1 MFGLSTGHLLI
12 LLVVVLL
19 FSAKRLP
26 ELGGALGKGMKAFKD
41 GLEGKDSSGRLTHR
55 DSDEDPRSRG

>member
-12 LLVVVLL
+12 LLIVVLL
-19 FSAKRLP
+19 FSARRLP

-41 GLEGKDSSGRLTHR
+41 GLEGKDDAQRLTHQ
-55 DSDEDPRSRG
+55 DENDPNRRG

>member
-41 GLEGKDSSGRLTHR
+41 GLEGKEEGQRLGHKD
-55 DSDEDPRSRG
+55 DSDPHHRG

>member
-12 LLVVVLL
+12 ILVIVML

-41 GLEGKDSSGRLTHR
+41 GLEGKD
-55 DSDEDPRSRG
+55 EAPRIAHKDDQEPHDRG